1 MRDTVQPPGQAV
13 PARTT
18 SSLTTPVK
26 TSVLYQPVPGL
37 TEVQGGTGLATDF
50 ADLHADAR
58 EVDRLRSPGSRR
70 ISRSGQVGT
79 YSYTVH
85 GARTSSSATT
95 ARRSIFDFAA
105 DRSEIFDLWRLCW
118 YGLSLPEPLDVRDQG
133 F

>member
-50 ADLHADAR
+50 AYLHADAR
-58 EVDRLRSPGSRR
+58 EVDRLRARLAPNQPEWAGRHLLVHSSW
-70 ISRSGQVGT
+70 GT
-79 YSYTVH
+79 CLFVSDNGTE
-85 GARTSSSATT
+85 
-95 ARRSIFDFAA
+95 IDFDFAA
-105 DRSEIFDLWRLCW
+105 DRREIFDL
-118 YGLSLPEPLDVRDQG
+118 
-133 F
+133 